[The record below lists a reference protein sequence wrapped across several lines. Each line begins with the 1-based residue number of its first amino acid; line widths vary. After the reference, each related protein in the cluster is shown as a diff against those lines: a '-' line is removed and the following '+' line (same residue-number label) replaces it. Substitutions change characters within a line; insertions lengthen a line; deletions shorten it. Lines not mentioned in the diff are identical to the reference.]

1 MFISCFSLFTSY
13 FEGSK
18 MNHTTYLH
26 IMDGFHDHNIRFSDV
41 CTLLKHLA
49 FQLRIKGDHFIFS
62 RADIPEIINLQPLGN
77 KTKPYQIRQLRMLF
91 KKYHI

>member
-1 MFISCFSLFTSY
+1 
-13 FEGSK
+13 

-26 IMDGFHDHNIRFSDV
+26 IMDGFHDHNILFSDV

-49 FQLRIKGDHFIFS
+49 FQRRIKGDHFIFS

>member
-1 MFISCFSLFTSY
+1 
-13 FEGSK
+13 

-62 RADIPEIINLQPLGN
+62 RADIPEIINLQPLGQ
-77 KTKPYQIRQLRMLF
+77 KTINAILFPFRIFLGVCQTGQHRMKRL
-91 KKYHI
+91 IT